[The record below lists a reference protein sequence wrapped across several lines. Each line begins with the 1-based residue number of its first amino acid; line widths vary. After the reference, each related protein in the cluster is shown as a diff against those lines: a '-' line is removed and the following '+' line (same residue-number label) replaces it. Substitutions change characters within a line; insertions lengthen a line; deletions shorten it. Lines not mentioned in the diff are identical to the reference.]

1 MRQNEPVLGVRTDL
15 ALEAHQLL
23 KQQVTREIAGITSEE
38 RQVENCKITTVRVT
52 SEEAGQRLGKMP
64 GTYITIETPDL
75 LNKNRLMQE
84 KVSGVLA
91 AELAKLLTL
100 PPQAGV
106 FVVGLGNWNATPDSL
121 GPLVVDRMLITR
133 HLAGYVPQELTNQLR
148 SVCAIAPGVLGI
160 TGIETSE
167 IVRGIVERVK
177 PAVVIAID
185 ALAARSIER
194 IGTTIQ
200 ITDTG
205 IHPGSGVGNKRT
217 GITRETLGIPVI
229 ALGIPTVVH
238 AATVANDTIDLLLN
252 EFRQE
257 NRFLD
262 VLRSMEADNKRALI
276 NEVLSP
282 AVGDLMV
289 TPKEIDLLLNEV
301 SRLVAGGINLALH
314 PGVDMEDVARYV

>member
-1 MRQNEPVLGVRTDL
+1 MYQNKPFPGVRTDL

-23 KQQVTREIAGITSEE
+23 KQQVAREVSGITSEE
-38 RQVENCKITTVRVT
+38 AQIEGCQVTTVRVH
-52 SEEAGQRLGKMP
+52 SPEAGERLGKAP
-64 GTYITIETPDL
+64 GTYVTIETPDL

-91 AELAKLLTL
+91 GELGKLLGL
-100 PPQAGV
+100 KPKDGV

-133 HLAGYVPQELTNQLR
+133 HLAGYVPKELTNRLR
-148 SVCAIAPGVLGI
+148 SVCAVAPGVLGI

-167 IVRGIVERVK
+167 IVRGIAEKIK

-185 ALAARSIER
+185 ALAARSIGR

-200 ITDTG
+200 LTDTG

-217 GITRETLGIPVI
+217 GITRETLGVPVI

-238 AATVANDTIDLLLN
+238 ATTVANDTIDLLLN

-262 VLRSMEADNKRALI
+262 VLRSMEAENKRALI

-301 SRLVAGGINLALH
+301 SRIVASGINMALH
-314 PGVDMEDVARYV
+314 PGVDMEDVSRYI

>member
-23 KQQVTREIAGITSEE
+23 KQQIAQEVTGIKSEE
-38 RQVENCKITTVRVT
+38 AQIENCKVTTVRVT
-52 SEEAGQRLGKMP
+52 SKEAGERLGKAP
-64 GTYITIETPDL
+64 GIYITIETPDL
-75 LNKNRLMQE
+75 LNKNRLTQE

-91 AELAKLLTL
+91 GELAKLLDL

-133 HLAGYVPQELTNQLR
+133 HLAGYVPQELTNRLR

-167 IVRGIVERVK
+167 IIRGIVERIK
-177 PAVVIAID
+177 PSVIIAID

-217 GITRETLGIPVI
+217 GITRETLEIPVI

-238 AATVANDTIDLLLN
+238 AATIASDTIDLLLN

-262 VLRSMEADNKRALI
+262 VLRSMETEDKRVLI
-276 NEVLSP
+276 QEVLSP

-301 SRLVAGGINLALH
+301 SRIVAGGINMALH
-314 PGVDMEDVARYV
+314 PGVDMDDVARYI